1 MRPLTAAD
9 IIRVWE
15 SGDKQDAAARAVNM
29 LAAAFPEKR
38 GQELWR
44 LSLGQR
50 NEHLLGVRERLF
62 GPELNAFSE
71 CLNCGAQLEFTL
83 SVGALRGE
91 GLVASSETEFEL
103 EAEGY
108 ALRFRLLDSLDLR
121 AAAAAISVHAARKL
135 LAERCVLG
143 AHYGT
148 ETVTVSELPDTVIER
163 LAARLAECD
172 PQAEVL
178 IDLACPACERSWQVP
193 FDISSFIYT
202 EISAQARRLLREVH
216 ALARAYA
223 WHEADIL
230 AMSARRRRYYLEMLG
245 Q

>member
-15 SGDKQDAAARAVNM
+15 SGDRQDAAACAVNM

-38 GQELWR
+38 GEELWR

-50 NEHLLGVRERLF
+50 NERLLGVREQLF
-62 GPELNAFSE
+62 GSELNAFSE

-83 SVGALRGE
+83 SVDALRSAGF
-91 GLVASSETEFEL
+91 VAASDTGFEL

-108 ALRFRLLDSLDLR
+108 VLRFRLLDSLDLR
-121 AAAAAISVHAARKL
+121 AAAAAPDVSAARRL
-135 LAERCVLG
+135 LAARCVL
-143 AHYGT
+143 AMHRET
-148 ETVTVSELPDTVIER
+148 ETLTAAELPDTVIDR
-163 LAARLAECD
+163 LATRLAECD

-193 FDISSFIYT
+193 FDIASFIYT

-216 ALARAYA
+216 VLARAYA